1 MNLEVLRN
9 AEDVARR
16 GAAVIADE
24 AWRAV
29 HARGRFLLA
38 TSGGDTPWRMLTRL
52 AELPM
57 PWPRVH
63 LFQVDER
70 VVEASDPARN
80 LPRLLASLVHRV
92 AIAPDHVHA
101 MPVDDDDLDAGAASY
116 AQSLRR
122 VAGAPAV
129 LDLIHLG
136 LGADGH
142 TASLFPGD
150 AALDASD
157 RDVAVTAPRRGYR
170 RMTLTYP
177 LISRARGIL
186 WIVTGAEKADVLA
199 RLRAGDGAIP
209 AGRVPRTG
217 ALLLTDISATAFNG

>member
-1 MNLEVLRN
+1 MKVEVLRD
-9 AEDVARR
+9 AEAVARR

-29 HARGRFLLA
+29 QARGRFLLA
-38 TSGGDTPWRMLTRL
+38 TSGGDTPWRMLTLL

-57 PWPRVH
+57 PWPQVH

-70 VVEASDPARN
+70 VVEATDPARN
-80 LPRLLASLVHRV
+80 LARLLASLVHRV

-101 MPVDDDDLDAGAASY
+101 MPVDDDDLDSGAESY

-122 VAGAPAV
+122 VAGTPAV

-150 AALDASD
+150 VALDEGK
-157 RDVAVTAPRRGYR
+157 RDVAVTAPYGGYR

-186 WIVTGAEKADVLA
+186 WVVTGAEKADALA
-199 RLRAGDGAIP
+199 RLRAGDRAIP

-217 ALLLTDISATAFNG
+217 ALLLTDRSAVAVTS